1 MAAAAA
7 SAGASRTPG
16 RRRAQA
22 AACHSLVTTAFE
34 AKNGHFFVNIGR
46 FALRA
51 GYRLIALENQSLET
65 LTAVAAFIF
74 VYRHLT
80 LQRSNQQI

>member
-1 MAAAAA
+1 
-7 SAGASRTPG
+7 
-16 RRRAQA
+16 
-22 AACHSLVTTAFE
+22 
-34 AKNGHFFVNIGR
+34 VNIGR